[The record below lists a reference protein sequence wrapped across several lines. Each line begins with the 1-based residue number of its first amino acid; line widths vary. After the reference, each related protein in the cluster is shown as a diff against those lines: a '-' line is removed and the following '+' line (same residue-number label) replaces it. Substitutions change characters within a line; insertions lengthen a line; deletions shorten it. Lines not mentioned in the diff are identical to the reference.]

1 MSSVVR
7 VLIFDTVLASNV
19 PKIAKVKYTLKK
31 NIEMNI
37 KQNVVPTLKIPFKCK
52 SKSTQS
58 VLT

>member
-7 VLIFDTVLASNV
+7 VLILDTVLAFNV
-19 PKIAKVKYTLKK
+19 PKVAKVKYTLQKK
-31 NIEMNI
+31 IEMNI